1 MSLTYNPNTCC
12 LYNFIFTEKN
22 LLVTKDYKLPNAEIF
37 KKIQT
42 EFPNKNYFSES
53 ELNYS
58 AFELQ
63 CENPFPNELIQI
75 PIRKFFSLNP
85 ELTSISARA
94 KSISQW
100 NKSMIFC
107 PTCGTKLELSKNFTA
122 KECSNCK
129 RQIFPQIEPCVI
141 VLVSNQD
148 KILLARHVQ
157 RNQDIYTCI
166 AGFIEAGESAEE
178 AVHREVKE
186 EVGINIKNI
195 KYKGSQGWPFP
206 DQLML
211 AFTAEY
217 ESGTIQLQEEELSD
231 AQWFS
236 TENLPATPLPGSV
249 AYKLINNLFD

>member
-1 MSLTYNPNTCC
+1 MAITNNPENSY
-12 LYNFIFTEKN
+12 LYNFIILEKN
-22 LLVTKDYKLPNAEIF
+22 ILVTKEYKLPNTEIF
-37 KKIQT
+37 KKIQAN
-42 EFPNKNYFSES
+42 FPNKNYFSE
-53 ELNYS
+53 EGLNYA

-63 CENPFPNELIQI
+63 CPNPYPQELIEI

-85 ELTSISARA
+85 ELTSKSARA

-100 NKSMIFC
+100 NQSMQFC
-107 PTCGTKLELSKNFTA
+107 PTCGTKLELCKTFTA
-122 KECSNCK
+122 KDCPNCK

-141 VLVSNQD
+141 VLVSKED

-178 AVHREVKE
+178 AVAREVKE

-236 TENLPATPLPGSV
+236 RENLPATPLPGSV